1 MTPSSER
8 RSLVV
13 TITAGEEAPERCSQ
27 GFTVAAAAT
36 SAGADVSLWLAGE
49 SVWLVTPGRAAAF
62 DLPHTAPLDGLLD
75 LLLGAATVTV
85 STTSAARRGLGDG
98 DFVPGVRIG
107 GAAAYVE
114 EVLRPDT
121 KAVSF

>member
-1 MTPSSER
+1 MTPSAGR

-49 SVWLVTPGRAAAF
+49 AVWLVTPGRAAAF

-85 STTSAARRGLGDG
+85 SATSAARRDLGDG
-98 DFVPGVRIG
+98 DFLPGVRIA
-107 GAAAYVE
+107 GAASYVE
-114 EVLRPDT
+114 EILRPDT
-121 KAVSF
+121 QAVTF